1 MIMGRAFR
9 NTKWRP
15 SPVSFCRRSRS
26 STRAQKGRLSL
37 RNGRP
42 NKTQRNP
49 KTSKTSK
56 ISKTAQAERI
66 TAMRSA
72 ALIASL
78 QFFHRKR
85 KIRTNLQL
93 GRLRSDYSVL
103 VRVAGLEP
111 TASWTR
117 TMRATSCATPG
128 KLFYYNLSFPFCQ
141 VEARKRVLLLH
152 CDNFGYF
159 VVLAC
164 KRVKNNPAYFSVN
177 WKNSAHTVTLS
188 TVRYNEND
196 SQESLFTPNFFRIF
210 GPHQFT

>member
-1 MIMGRAFR
+1 MIMGRAFLSTR
-9 NTKWRP
+9 WRP

-37 RNGRP
+37 KNGRP

-49 KTSKTSK
+49 KTSKKTK
-56 ISKTAQAERI
+56 ISKTAQAECI

-103 VRVAGLEP
+103 VRVGRLELP
-111 TASWTR
+111 ASCSQSK
-117 TMRATSCATPG
+117 RATNCATPG
-128 KLFYYNLSFPFCQ
+128 NINALHYTDFCLN
-141 VEARKRVLLLH
+141 VNSEMIHHILRKSYSYKYARQARMFID
-152 CDNFGYF
+152 C
-159 VVLAC
+159 
-164 KRVKNNPAYFSVN
+164 
-177 WKNSAHTVTLS
+177 
-188 TVRYNEND
+188 
-196 SQESLFTPNFFRIF
+196 
-210 GPHQFT
+210 